1 MVRDDASRGNN
12 DERADLERR
21 IRYSPTARAAHGQLG
36 AWLDLL
42 GARYAGCAVD
52 DQGDRTARWVFPR
65 GSQGASKRR
74 WRELLACSLGGDRDR
89 WELVYREVGE
99 SRWLGT
105 VYHYASTSSRGDL
118 AWLES
123 CAAELVD
130 AGLRHVSRPVAT
142 CGHDQLDPRVLPG
155 LTAVVACVLLVAS
168 LWLSWPVLVLWSF
181 ALLLIG
187 AVGWFAVCVR
197 LVAVGLR
204 W

>member
-1 MVRDDASRGNN
+1 MVRDDASRDNN

-21 IRYSPTARAAHGQLG
+21 IRYSPTARAAHNQLG
-36 AWLDLL
+36 AWLDDL
-42 GARYAGCAVD
+42 GARYAGCAVGE
-52 DQGDRTARWVFPR
+52 QGDRKVRWVFPR
-65 GSQGASKRR
+65 GSHGASNRR

-89 WELVYREVGE
+89 WELVYREVSE

-118 AWLES
+118 AWLRS
-123 CAAELVD
+123 GAAELVN

-142 CGHDQLDPRVLPG
+142 CGHDQLDPRLLPG
-155 LTAVVACVLLVAS
+155 ITAVVACVVLVATLS
-168 LWLSWPVLVLWSF
+168 LSWPVLVLWS
-181 ALLLIG
+181 LVPMLIG
-187 AVGWFAVCVR
+187 AVGWFAVCAR